1 MEGETVLVDHSG
13 EWLPGTVLWEYQDT
27 GRWRALV
34 RFETAAGLVIRQL
47 RWVDELRPF
56 GRIIE
61 LPLVDPRELQE

>member
-1 MEGETVLVDHSG
+1 VEGETVLVDHRG

-27 GRWRALV
+27 GRRRALV

-61 LPLVDPRELQE
+61 LPLVDPRQLQE